1 MDELESIEDV
11 VVVVIR
17 SALKVFS
24 AGMDLKK
31 VHELSLDADGGAQMS
46 GIVTEFQGAFARL
59 EMLPQ
64 VTVAEIAGAALG
76 GGLELALACDLRIA
90 AAEASLGLPEAASG
104 LIPGAEIGRAACRAG
119 GGTYGWIPG

>member
-1 MDELESIEDV
+1 MRLEISGRSAAITMESAPVNGIDAVWLERFHGFMDELESIEDV

-64 VTVAEIAGAALG
+64 
-76 GGLELALACDLRIA
+76 
-90 AAEASLGLPEAASG
+90 
-104 LIPGAEIGRAACRAG
+104 EIGRANV
-119 GGTYGWIPG
+119 